1 MTKNFINVVLSLPV
15 AVIRCLESAAQV
27 GAVLASEGRDCRS
40 LSIIIVSQENALEPI
55 WVTLH
60 GVVISASATLATT
73 SSAIII
79 EIVAEIILDVLA
91 ARPAFNIATE
101 AIWKYAY
108 KGAIIAQYVVIVAL
122 FYASSTVVRIHPK
135 FAAEVARIFFS
146 TYLDCDE
153 ECSQSEARESFL
165 AIYLLHC
172 FVIFFIKTV
181 FNYDYHLRNL
191 AYIHPENSSYFLSG
205 SKKPENFIPTKNIE
219 SMIAK
224 NDYK

>member
-1 MTKNFINVVLSLPV
+1 MTNHFIYVVLSLPV
-15 AVIRCLESAAQV
+15 AVMRCLESAAQV
-27 GAVLASEGRDCRS
+27 GAVWACEGRDCRS
-40 LSIIIVSQENALEPI
+40 LSVIIVSQDKTTEPI

-60 GVVISASATLATT
+60 GVLISASAALGII

-79 EIVAEIILDVLA
+79 VIVAEIILDVLA
-91 ARPAFNIATE
+91 ARPAFNIAAE
-101 AIWKYAY
+101 ASWKYAY
-108 KGAIIAQYVVIVAL
+108 QGAIIAQYVVIVAL

-172 FVIFFIKTV
+172 FIIFFIKTV
-181 FNYDYHLRNL
+181 YNYDYQLRNL
-191 AYIHPENSSYFLSG
+191 AYIHPEIRPIS
-205 SKKPENFIPTKNIE
+205 
-219 SMIAK
+219 
-224 NDYK
+224 